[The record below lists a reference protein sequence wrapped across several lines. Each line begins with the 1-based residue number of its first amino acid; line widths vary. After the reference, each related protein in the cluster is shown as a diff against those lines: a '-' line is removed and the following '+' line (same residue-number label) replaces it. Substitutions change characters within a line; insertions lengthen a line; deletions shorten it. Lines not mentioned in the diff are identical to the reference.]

1 MTNYIMKSNVEK
13 EVMSTHERLQFIM
26 AEETQA
32 GGSRVTG
39 ALLWSSSHLSEQT
52 GSTQSCSDSS

>member
-26 AEETQA
+26 AEETQRQEA
-32 GGSRVTG
+32 PG
-39 ALLWSSSHLSEQT
+39 
-52 GSTQSCSDSS
+52 